1 MEAETEMGE
10 RKTISIDKEDY
21 EWLTKQATYDYTMS
35 QIVHKVRLELE
46 ELRRQTKKVDKKY
59 VT

>member
-1 MEAETEMGE
+1 MNAETEMGE

-46 ELRRQTKKVDKKY
+46 ELRRQTKKVDKK
-59 VT
+59 